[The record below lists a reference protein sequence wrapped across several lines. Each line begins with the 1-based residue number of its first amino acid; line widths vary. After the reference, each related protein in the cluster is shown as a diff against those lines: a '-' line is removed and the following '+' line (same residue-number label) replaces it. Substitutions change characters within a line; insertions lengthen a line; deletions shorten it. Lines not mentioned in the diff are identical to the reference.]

1 MNDGED
7 LTQIN
12 AKLNAL
18 LAFAALSVEKSS
30 NGESEQPEEILA
42 RCGVKPD
49 EIATILGK
57 NEAAVRKSI
66 QRAGIRLREM
76 KKGERVALI

>member
-1 MNDGED
+1 MNDED
-7 LTQIN
+7 NLGQVN

-18 LAFAALSVEKSS
+18 LAFSAISLENGPTGDFVKS
-30 NGESEQPEEILA
+30 EEILA

-57 NEAAVRKSI
+57 NEAAVRKSLH
-66 QRAGIRLREM
+66 RAGIQARARHQ
-76 KKGERVALI
+76 

>member
-1 MNDGED
+1 MNNEED
-7 LTQIN
+7 LGQIN

-18 LAFAALSVEKSS
+18 LAFGALSLEKSS
-30 NGESEQPEEILA
+30 NGDSVKSEEVLA

-57 NEAAVRKSI
+57 NEAAVRKSLH
-66 QRAGIRLREM
+66 RAGIRFRETTKG
-76 KKGERVALI
+76 KK